1 MLGKQS
7 SDEKLYPRREDGGR
21 GINSLKDIRKET
33 RLRAACYTACLE
45 NKWISAGWRRKNT
58 KQGNSIVEEAMKTM
72 GDVGIEFQFEE
83 GNIQIVGELLDRGW
97 KPAWK
102 RLKEKLKKGVKNQRV
117 EEYETKEQQSKLHR
131 AQEQECHVWLSQ
143 NLNPG
148 KTTVVMT
155 MLEQLVETRSW
166 KEARGL
172 TDDGSSRICTQHS
185 ETVEHLIAGC
195 TKLANNEY
203 LTRHNRALMI
213 LTVAWAEQ
221 QELVGQEAI

>member
-1 MLGKQS
+1 
-7 SDEKLYPRREDGGR
+7 
-21 GINSLKDIRKET
+21 
-33 RLRAACYTACLE
+33 
-45 NKWISAGWRRKNT
+45 
-58 KQGNSIVEEAMKTM
+58 M
-72 GDVGIEFQFEE
+72 GDVGIELQFEE
-83 GNIQIVGELLDRGW
+83 GNIQIDEELIDRRW

-117 EEYETKEQQSKLHR
+117 EEYGTKEQQSKLHR
-131 AQEQECHVWLSQ
+131 AQGQECHVWSSQ

-148 KTTVVMT
+148 KTAVVMT
-155 MLEQLVETRSW
+155 MLEQWVEARSW

-172 TDDGSSRICTQHS
+172 TDDGSWRICTQHS

-203 LTRHNRALMI
+203 LTRHNQALMI